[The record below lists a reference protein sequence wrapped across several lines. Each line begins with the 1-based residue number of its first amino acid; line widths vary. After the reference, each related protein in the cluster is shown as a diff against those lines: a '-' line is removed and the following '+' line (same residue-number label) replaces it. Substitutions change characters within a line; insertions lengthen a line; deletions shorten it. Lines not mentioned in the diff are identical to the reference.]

1 MIMRYLWTMG
11 KGHFTLFSGG
21 SLARWPLQNTTTEV
35 TKLIPWEISAFFL
48 CQRVSLGETILGQP
62 KRSYL
67 KESDR
72 CCHLSVFL
80 PLIASQRKLDEK
92 HWFQEFHGIS
102 WDWLENESESDNFLS
117 LDVQYCVRARAQ
129 LKHKQTKVAFSINF
143 ICNTSFIIVQLLT
156 SAAR

>member
-1 MIMRYLWTMG
+1 MPNKMIMRYLWTMG

-35 TKLIPWEISAFFL
+35 TKLIPWEILAFFL

-72 CCHLSVFL
+72 CCHLSLFL

-92 HWFQEFHGIS
+92 TDLKNFTEFLQIDLKSSLNLIS
-102 WDWLENESESDNFLS
+102 FRVSTFS
-117 LDVQYCVRARAQ
+117 
-129 LKHKQTKVAFSINF
+129 TAFAHVLN
-143 ICNTSFIIVQLLT
+143 
-156 SAAR
+156 